1 MGYVI
6 AVQIYTMY
14 ISKWFGAISNIQSLL
29 IKPGLVVMTWN
40 AQMTI
45 TIEFNISGTLLK
57 IWKSENCSTYML
69 FLGKILNH
77 YKYFF
82 LSFITLNFLHFP
94 IPYWYWNIWCFGN
107 GNWKCQKK
115 NIKNIH
121 NMQLRTMLKTLV
133 EYLISKGILNA
144 LFVISIMSSR

>member
-14 ISKWFGAISNIQSLL
+14 ISKWFGAISNIQNLL

-57 IWKSENCSTYML
+57 IWKSENCSTYR
-69 FLGKILNH
+69 
-77 YKYFF
+77 YAR
-82 LSFITLNFLHFP
+82 S
-94 IPYWYWNIWCFGN
+94 W
-107 GNWKCQKK
+107 K
-115 NIKNIH
+115 NIKSLQIFFSIIYNF
-121 NMQLRTMLKTLV
+121 
-133 EYLISKGILNA
+133 ELISYIFQSHIGTEIFDVSVLAIGIEIVRRNA
-144 LFVISIMSSR
+144 